1 MLIEHTLCLEVCTGL
16 PTAQQVEFEVL
27 VIMCE
32 AVNRYQTTVQPSS
45 GKWGEKH
52 FAVTKHHLAPFPSKS
67 SLVPL
72 SAPSCYSCRVDSHC
86 FTKTKTH
93 TRTKGMQLQYSS

>member
-27 VIMCE
+27 VIMYE

-45 GKWGEKH
+45 GKWEEKH

-67 SLVPL
+67 SLV
-72 SAPSCYSCRVDSHC
+72 
-86 FTKTKTH
+86 
-93 TRTKGMQLQYSS
+93 